1 MSSSTTDPID
11 LNLSEYRWENRVIL
25 LFARDSAD
33 EHYHRQAELLKS
45 VTAGVADRD
54 LMVVSV
60 FTEGES
66 HLDGKRITNRSADRL
81 RNRYWDE
88 SDTFTFILLGKDGG
102 VKIRAGEIVEI
113 EQLFGR
119 IDSMPMRQREMRDN
133 GR

>member
-25 LFARDSAD
+25 LFATDSAD

-45 VTAGVADRD
+45 ETAGMADRD

-66 HLDGKRITNRSADRL
+66 HLDGRRITDRSADRL

-102 VKIRAGEIVEI
+102 VKIRAVEIVEI
-113 EQLFGR
+113 DQLFGR
-119 IDSMPMRQREMRDN
+119 IDSMPMRQREIRNN
-133 GR
+133 GK